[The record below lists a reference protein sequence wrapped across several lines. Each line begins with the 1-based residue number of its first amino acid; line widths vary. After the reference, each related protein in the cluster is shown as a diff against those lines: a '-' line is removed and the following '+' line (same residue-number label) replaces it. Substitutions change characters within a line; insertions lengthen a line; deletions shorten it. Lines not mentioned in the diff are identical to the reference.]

1 MVFAQRKAGWRA
13 DARPEPVTWRSWV
26 MPGCSAMQR
35 NHWPPSLT
43 MVVPASTRAH
53 SRLVSPVWKPRT
65 TCRRACSGRPAAEVS
80 IAMIKGVW
88 PRRPRPEP
96 SPVRSPPIYASSIS
110 NPRAGGAQL
119 VTAITFEHRLHQLV
133 LKPPGGVCRNAEP
146 PSQLDIGEVFLALGE
161 KMHGAKPHPHWQ
173 LGTLEDGSG
182 DQRCLVSAAPALK
195 QLTVPD
201 L

>member
-1 MVFAQRKAGWRA
+1 
-13 DARPEPVTWRSWV
+13 
-26 MPGCSAMQR
+26 
-35 NHWPPSLT
+35 
-43 MVVPASTRAH
+43 VVPASTRAH

-80 IAMIKGVW
+80 IATIKGVA
-88 PRRPRPEP
+88 
-96 SPVRSPPIYASSIS
+96 ASAAPGAVTSALAADIRVVDLD
-110 NPRAGGAQL
+110 PRAGGAQL